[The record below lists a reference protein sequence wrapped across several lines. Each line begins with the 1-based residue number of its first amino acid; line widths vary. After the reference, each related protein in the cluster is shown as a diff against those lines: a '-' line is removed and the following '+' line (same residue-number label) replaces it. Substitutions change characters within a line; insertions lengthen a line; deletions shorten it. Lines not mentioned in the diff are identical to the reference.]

1 MLATTMYMIK
11 GGAIIAYNQDGKGKR
26 LFKIGGWIGSSPIIG
41 KDGTIYVGSW
51 DHNLYAFQ

>member
-1 MLATTMYMIK
+1 MYMIK